1 MSFETEIIYLRERI
15 AEHGIILSSVQAEH
29 FRIYLSELM
38 NWNRKMNLTGL
49 STPKKV
55 VTELFYDSLLVSPFL
70 PAQGKMLD
78 VGSGAGIPGLLIKI
92 IRPDLETHLLEPN
105 RKKNSF
111 LKHTIRLL
119 QLEKITVVMGRIEN
133 HGNQL
138 SRDDYDLIT
147 VRALTNLETAI
158 NWSASFLKL
167 EGLAVFFLGEEVE
180 QPVHQATHEIKKN
193 NLFLKKQIGYQV
205 PESKTK
211 RHIVIFQKGGP
222 PLFGPS

>member
-1 MSFETEIIYLRERI
+1 MSFETEILYLRKRI

-38 NWNRKMNLTGL
+38 NWNRKINLIGL
-49 STPKKV
+49 SNPLKV
-55 VTELFYDSLLVSPFL
+55 ITELFYDSLMPSSFL
-70 PAQGKMLD
+70 PTQGNMLD

-111 LKHTIRLL
+111 LKHIIRLL
-119 QLEKITVVMGRIEN
+119 QLEKIMVVMGRIEN

-138 SRDDYDLIT
+138 TSGDYDLIT

-158 NWSASFLKL
+158 NWCASFLKPD
-167 EGLAVFFLGEEVE
+167 GLIVFFFGEEVE
-180 QPVHQATHEIKKN
+180 QPIYQAGHEIRKN
-193 NLFLKKQIGYQV
+193 NLFIEKQIVYQV

-211 RHIVIFQKGGP
+211 RHIVIFQKQ
-222 PLFGPS
+222 SERIQN